1 MVTPEQNLVY
11 PHSIQ
16 LPEYQLPLTRNPGS
30 FGHDSFIVVS
40 SWLGVTCV
48 AVVVVVAIILVVLST
63 HDM

>member
-1 MVTPEQNLVY
+1 LVTPEQNPVF
-11 PHSIQ
+11 PHSI
-16 LPEYQLPLTRNPGS
+16 LLEYQLALKRNPGS